1 MPSSHKNTSQRTMH
15 GHLSTIEIYA
25 LSIIS
30 VISILIETVTTFLK
44 VLTKSGESLT
54 GDSLFQQEMKDIF

>member
-1 MPSSHKNTSQRTMH
+1 MH

-30 VISILIETVTTFLK
+30 VISMLIETVTTFLK

-54 GDSLFQQEMKDIF
+54 GDPLFQQEMKDIF